1 MPRRSATGTMV
12 PAARRWSFFSRTR
25 MHVTRVVMACGC
37 VVGTSLATPV
47 TGDAQPAAPAPSGLR
62 LSKLFTDGMVVQRD
76 VRLPV
81 WGWAAPRAAVT
92 VTFAGNTTRGT
103 ANDAGAWTV
112 TFPAMRAGGP
122 HELTVHSA
130 GTRLHVRDILV
141 GDVWVASGQSNMEWP
156 VRMAN
161 DSAREI
167 AVANDS
173 RVRHFKVPTSW
184 AESPAEELVG
194 GSWAPATPQHVG
206 AFSAVG
212 YFFARELRKSVNVP
226 IGLINTSWGG
236 SNIETWLSREAH
248 GLNDSAA
255 AALLKRER
263 ESVDAIRD
271 SLIARLGTLPTKDG
285 GLVNGRAVWADP
297 RLDDASWATIPVPSH
312 WEEAGY
318 PGMDG
323 IAWYRVAFTLSV
335 EEAKQSV
342 RLSLGPIDDDDITW
356 VNGVE
361 VGRTSGYATPRVY
374 SISPSAL
381 RSGRNVL
388 VVRVSDGGGGGGV
401 YGNAGLIYLEV
412 GGVRRA
418 LPATWKFKVGEAS
431 LRIDGQ
437 RINKVPMVLYNQMV
451 HPLQRF
457 PVKGV
462 LWYQGESNAN
472 NVAQA
477 AAYRDLFATLITSWR
492 REWAGTHDFPFLWV
506 QLTSFHAPDSVPP
519 ERSAW
524 ATQRASMA
532 AALALPNTGQA
543 ITIDVGDADDIH
555 PRNKQDV
562 GARLALVARKV
573 AYGQSVVA
581 SGPTYRR
588 HTVRDGRVWVEF
600 ANVAGGLVA
609 RGRDAL
615 VGGFAIAGTD
625 QRLVWAQAR
634 IDGDRVVVWS
644 DEVREPVAIRYAWAD
659 NPNTANLYNREGL
672 PAAPF
677 RTDTWP

>member
-1 MPRRSATGTMV
+1 MTNL
-12 PAARRWSFFSRTR
+12 
-25 MHVTRVVMACGC
+25 VMACGC
-37 VVGTSLATPV
+37 LVGASLAPASPS
-47 TGDAQPAAPAPSGLR
+47 GAQNTSAASGLR
-62 LSKLFTDGMVVQRD
+62 LPKLFADGMVMQRD

-81 WGWAAPRAAVT
+81 WGWAAPGAAVT
-92 VTFAGNTTRGT
+92 VTLAGNTARGT
-103 ANDAGAWTV
+103 ANAEGAWAV
-112 TFPAMRAGGP
+112 TLPALRAGGP
-122 HELTVHSA
+122 HEITVQSSA
-130 GTRLHVRDILV
+130 TRLQVRDVLV
-141 GDVWVASGQSNMEWP
+141 GDVWIASGQSNMEWP

-167 AVANDS
+167 AAANDW
-173 RVRHFKVPTSW
+173 RIRQFKVPTSW
-184 AESPAEELVG
+184 AASPADELVG

-255 AALLKRER
+255 TALLERER
-263 ESVDAIRD
+263 EYLDAIRD
-271 SLIARLGTLPTKDG
+271 SLTARLGTLPTQDAG
-285 GLVNGRAVWADP
+285 IVDGRAVWASP
-297 RLDDASWATIPVPSH
+297 SLDDASWATIPVPSR

-318 PGMDG
+318 PGLDG
-323 IAWYRVAFTLSV
+323 IVWLRVAFTLSAD
-335 EEAKQSV
+335 EAKQPA
-342 RLSLGPIDDDDITW
+342 RLSLGPVDDDDITW

-361 VGRTSGYATPRVY
+361 VGRTSGYATPREY
-374 SISPSAL
+374 AIPASAL
-381 RSGRNVL
+381 RSGRNVIA
-388 VVRVSDGGGGGGV
+388 VRVSDGGGGGGI
-401 YGNAGLIYLEV
+401 YGNAGLVHLDL
-412 GGVRRA
+412 GGVRRS
-418 LPATWKFKVGEAS
+418 LTGTWKVKVGEAS
-431 LRIDGQ
+431 VRLDGQ

-477 AAYRDLFATLITSWR
+477 VAYRDLFAKLITSWR
-492 REWAGTHDFPFLWV
+492 REWVGTHDFPFLWV
-506 QLTSFHAPDSVPP
+506 QLPNFNPPDSVPP
-519 ERSAW
+519 KRSAW
-524 ATQRASMA
+524 ATQRESMA
-532 AALALPNTGQA
+532 AALALPKTGQA
-543 ITIDVGDADDIH
+543 ITIDVGEATDIH

-562 GARLALVARKV
+562 GARLARVARKV

-588 HTVRDGRVWVEF
+588 HTIRDGRVSVEF
-600 ANVAGGLVA
+600 DNVAGGLVS
-609 RGRDAL
+609 RGREGS
-615 VGGFAIAGTD
+615 VGGFAIAGAD
-625 QRLVWAQAR
+625 GRFVWAQAR
-634 IDGDRVVVWS
+634 IDGRRVVVWS
-644 DEVREPVAIRYAWAD
+644 DEVRDPVAVRYAWAD
-659 NPNTANLYNREGL
+659 NPSTANLYNREGL

>member
-1 MPRRSATGTMV
+1 MLRRSAAGAIA
-12 PAARRWSFFSRTR
+12 PAASRWSFSRTR
-25 MHVTRVVMACGC
+25 RHVTRVVMACGC
-37 VVGTSLATPV
+37 LVATSLAATRACDGQATP
-47 TGDAQPAAPAPSGLR
+47 AGLR
-62 LSKLFTDGMVVQRD
+62 LPKLFADGMVLQRD

-81 WGWAAPRAAVT
+81 WGWAVPSAAVT
-92 VTFAGNTTRGT
+92 VTFAGTTARAT
-103 ANDAGAWTV
+103 ADGSGAWSV
-112 TFPAMRAGGP
+112 SVPAMRAGGP
-122 HELTVHSA
+122 HEMTVESA
-130 GTRLHVRDILV
+130 GTRLTVRDILV
-141 GDVWVASGQSNMEWP
+141 GDVWIASGQSNMEWP
-156 VRMAN
+156 VRLAN

-167 AVANDS
+167 TAANDLGL
-173 RVRHFKVPTSW
+173 RHFKVPTSW

-212 YFFARELRKSVNVP
+212 YFFARDLRTSVNVP

-248 GLNDSAA
+248 GLTDSAA

-263 ESVDAIRD
+263 EYLDAIRD
-271 SLIARLGTLPTKDG
+271 SLTARIGTLPTKDD

-297 RLDDASWATIPVPSH
+297 QLNDAPWASISVPSV

-318 PGMDG
+318 PGLDG
-323 IAWYRVAFTLSV
+323 IAWYRVAFTLSAD
-335 EEAKQSV
+335 ETKQSV

-374 SISPSAL
+374 SIPPSAL
-381 RSGRNVL
+381 HAGQNIL
-388 VVRVSDGGGGGGV
+388 AVRVSDGGGGGGI
-401 YGNAGLIYLEV
+401 YGNPALVHLEI
-412 GGVRRA
+412 GGVRRS
-418 LPATWKFKVGEAS
+418 LSGPWKFKVGEAS
-431 LRIDGQ
+431 LRMDGQ

-472 NVAQA
+472 SVEQA
-477 AAYRDLFATLITSWR
+477 AAYRELFTKLITSWR
-492 REWAGTHDFPFLWV
+492 REWVGSHDFPFLWV
-506 QLTSFHAPDSVPP
+506 QLTSFHPPDSVPP

-524 ATQRASMA
+524 ATQRESMA
-532 AALALPNTGQA
+532 AALTLPKTGQA

-562 GARLALVARKV
+562 GARLARVARSV
-573 AYGQSVVA
+573 VYGQSVVA

-588 HTVRDGRVWVEF
+588 HAVRDGRVVVEF
-600 ANVAGGLVA
+600 DNVAGGLVS
-609 RGRDAL
+609 RGSEGS
-615 VGGFAIAGTD
+615 VGGFAIAGAD
-625 QRLVWAQAR
+625 HQLVWAQAR
-634 IDGDRVVVWS
+634 IEGNRVVVWS
-644 DEVREPVAIRYAWAD
+644 DQVRDPVAIRYAWAD
-659 NPNTANLYNREGL
+659 NPSTANLYNRAGL